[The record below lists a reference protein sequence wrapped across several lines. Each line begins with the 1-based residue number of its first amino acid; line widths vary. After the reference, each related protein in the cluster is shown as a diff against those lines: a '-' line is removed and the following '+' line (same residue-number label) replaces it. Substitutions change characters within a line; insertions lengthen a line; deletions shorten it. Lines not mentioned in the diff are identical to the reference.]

1 MRSVILSLVC
11 VSLGLLLSGCGDEYP
26 DCNINTTSI
35 VTEGRV
41 SYDAS
46 TCDPNGIQEPLTQ
59 DQIDNLIFNNVNFD
73 EDGPPDED
81 DAICLRNPGACEDSD
96 S

>member
-1 MRSVILSLVC
+1 MRSVMVCLLSLN
-11 VSLGLLLSGCGDEYP
+11 LAFILSGCGDEYP

-46 TCDPNGIQEPLTQ
+46 TCDPNGLQEPLTDEQ
-59 DQIDNLIFNNVNFD
+59 LENLLLGGIGDNGGPG
-73 EDGPPDED
+73 DGPG
-81 DAICLRNPGACEDSD
+81 DADCFRNPQLCEGN
-96 S
+96 